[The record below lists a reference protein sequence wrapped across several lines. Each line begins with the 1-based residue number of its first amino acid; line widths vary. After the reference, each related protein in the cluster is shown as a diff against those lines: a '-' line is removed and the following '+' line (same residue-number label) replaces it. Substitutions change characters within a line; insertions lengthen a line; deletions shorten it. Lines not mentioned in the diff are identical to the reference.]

1 MYRIT
6 ERYGLESVFQLESSN
21 SFVLRIYGPSREGG
35 ALDAYSLYMKD
46 TFRNFRRVKQF
57 TGDYDDW
64 RLTEEQRKQCDVER
78 PITNYEVIK
87 YLMSLSDSTIV
98 TYISRENLEE
108 ILRLLTRNDLLFF
121 KWITQIIEERYR
133 YWHSER
139 LHDLGDSISEALND
153 VMDKNEREIQL
164 LEFRKPT
171 LNSRREK
178 LLKRLVNEELESEN
192 REENLYDIEID
203 EDQEGYYSEDMNED

>member
-98 TYISRENLEE
+98 TYISRENLEA
-108 ILRLLTRNDLLFF
+108 ILRLLTRNNLLFF
-121 KWITQIIEERYR
+121 K
-133 YWHSER
+133 
-139 LHDLGDSISEALND
+139 
-153 VMDKNEREIQL
+153 
-164 LEFRKPT
+164 
-171 LNSRREK
+171 
-178 LLKRLVNEELESEN
+178 
-192 REENLYDIEID
+192 
-203 EDQEGYYSEDMNED
+203 